1 MITTL
6 QISDRVKDQL
16 RSLKEESETFE
27 DVIISL
33 LDEKEKLKEQN
44 KELIKKEANHL
55 NQLNKE
61 LTNQLQETE
70 DIDSEIVEW

>member
-61 LTNQLQETE
+61 LTHQLQETE

>member
-33 LDEKEKLKEQN
+33 LNEKEKLKEQN

-70 DIDSEIVEW
+70 DIGSEIVEW